1 MSYYKGKNKKT
12 QYDFT
17 IVLAGN
23 ANVGKSVIF
32 NQLTGLNQI
41 IGNWPGKT
49 VEKAEGFLYF
59 KGYKIKILDLP
70 GIYSLSAFSIEEI
83 IARDYIAIEK
93 PDIII
98 NVLDASALERNLYL
112 TLQLFEL
119 NVPIVIA
126 LNQIDLASKKGIK
139 INYEKLSEVLG
150 VPVVPTIAIT
160 GSGIKELI
168 DKVIQVFEGKI
179 KLKPLKIAY
188 CKEVEEAIQK
198 LENKIKINIPEL
210 TIKYPARWLAI
221 KLLEKDEDIEDKVKS
236 FPNGEKI
243 LSLASMLNESLEEKY
258 GKETPVLLAMERYG
272 LANEVVKASA
282 KFTPIPKISFEEKL
296 DELTGHKILGY
307 IFLSLIF
314 GSTFIIVFGI
324 GNYLVDILE
333 NFFGYLTPSL
343 NRLAS
348 FIVKNII
355 VESILNGVFSG
366 VIAGLTI
373 VLPYI
378 LPFYFILSILE
389 DSGYL
394 PRAAFLLDSLMHK
407 IGLHGKAAICL
418 FLGYGCNV
426 PACIGCRIMES
437 ERERFL
443 GGFLTVLVPCAARS
457 VVILGL
463 VGKYLGFSAALSL
476 YVINVILIFLLGRLG
491 HKVLLGEAIGLIME
505 IPPYKTPSIK
515 TILKKTWNK
524 TKDFIY
530 FAFPIIISGTIL
542 LEVMRTLNLLASF
555 AVFMKPLIVD
565 WLGLPLLTGIPLVLG
580 VLRKELALILLSEEL
595 GTLNFNEVLT
605 PIQMYTF
612 SLVVMVYIPCLST
625 IATLWREFGF
635 KKALLTSI
643 IYVSLALFIGGLTY
657 RILSF
662 LSLMV

>member
-1 MSYYKGKNKKT
+1 
-12 QYDFT
+12 
-17 IVLAGN
+17 
-23 ANVGKSVIF
+23 
-32 NQLTGLNQI
+32 
-41 IGNWPGKT
+41 
-49 VEKAEGFLYF
+49 
-59 KGYKIKILDLP
+59 
-70 GIYSLSAFSIEEI
+70 
-83 IARDYIAIEK
+83 
-93 PDIII
+93 
-98 NVLDASALERNLYL
+98 
-112 TLQLFEL
+112 
-119 NVPIVIA
+119 
-126 LNQIDLASKKGIK
+126 
-139 INYEKLSEVLG
+139 
-150 VPVVPTIAIT
+150 
-160 GSGIKELI
+160 
-168 DKVIQVFEGKI
+168 
-179 KLKPLKIAY
+179 
-188 CKEVEEAIQK
+188 
-198 LENKIKINIPEL
+198 
-210 TIKYPARWLAI
+210 
-221 KLLEKDEDIEDKVKS
+221 
-236 FPNGEKI
+236 
-243 LSLASMLNESLEEKY
+243 
-258 GKETPVLLAMERYG
+258 
-272 LANEVVKASA
+272 
-282 KFTPIPKISFEEKL
+282 
-296 DELTGHKILGY
+296 
-307 IFLSLIF
+307 
-314 GSTFIIVFGI
+314 
-324 GNYLVDILE
+324 
-333 NFFGYLTPSL
+333 
-343 NRLAS
+343 
-348 FIVKNII
+348 
-355 VESILNGVFSG
+355 
-366 VIAGLTI
+366 
-373 VLPYI
+373 
-378 LPFYFILSILE
+378 
-389 DSGYL
+389 
-394 PRAAFLLDSLMHK
+394 
-407 IGLHGKAAICL
+407 GKAAICL